1 MKVHSSTSV
10 CLVPR
15 LEGVGGMVSFR
26 RKLVAGLRARGVGVV
41 DDLEG
46 EEYDAVLVIG
56 GTRQLGKLWRARQR
70 GVRIIPRPVGGW
82 GDLPE
87 PIRPELVGTC
97 PWSHAGS
104 AARCVQ
110 WGRFGHLHSARTWR
124 ATRKRGAAAAGGGES
139 DGGV

>member
-1 MKVHSSTSV
+1 MKVHSSTCV

-26 RKLVAGLRARGVGVV
+26 RKMVAGLRARGVGVV

-70 GVRIIPRPVGGW
+70 GVRVIQRLDGMNWLDRRPPTG
-82 GDLPE
+82 
-87 PIRPELVGTC
+87 
-97 PWSHAGS
+97 
-104 AARCVQ
+104 
-110 WGRFGHLHSARTWR
+110 R